1 MSVNIKGEYEQIID
15 ALEKMV
21 QILLSFLTKE
31 LHQL

>member
-15 ALEKMV
+15 ALEKNGSDTS
-21 QILLSFLTKE
+21 SFLTKE